1 MAENDEPEPE
11 NPIDWVIDQETWK
24 LEAFIE
30 GDDDYRLTKK
40 VVKGHSESS
49 VSIFVNCVD
58 LDELFKL
65 LKARRAL
72 EDDRG

>member
-1 MAENDEPEPE
+1 MAEDEPEPI
-11 NPIDWVIDQETWK
+11 IDWVIDQEAWR
-24 LEAFIE
+24 LESFAT

-40 VVKGHSESS
+40 VVKGHSEDAA
-49 VSIFVNCVD
+49 VLMVNNVD
-58 LDELFKL
+58 LDELMGV